1 MTERTL
7 VIAIL
12 VALILLWFA
21 ETLNMKKTSKV
32 LGGAIDL
39 AFAILRQRIKIQF
52 YKKSA
57 PTQNVQVLFLVNKL
71 LLIQNRKIL
80 CIDRTVIVKIKKRTN
95 GFVTGA

>member
-32 LGGAIDL
+32 LGGANDL
-39 AFAILRQRIKIQF
+39 AQVHFYCLLSIAKSFALTVLSLL
-52 YKKSA
+52 KSRSA
-57 PTQNVQVLFLVNKL
+57 ETVSSLFFVLTKLVS
-71 LLIQNRKIL
+71 QS
-80 CIDRTVIVKIKKRTN
+80 DFT
-95 GFVTGA
+95 

>member
-80 CIDRTVIVKIKKRTN
+80 CIDCTVIVKIKKRTN
-95 GFVTGA
+95 GLVTGA